1 MKYLRASRQPADRRA
16 AARLAAIQ
24 RGDGYDAM
32 VVNTSTRTGGYGG
45 GMDDAAE
52 RIHEGGQVGHLE
64 FVDIRRP

>member
-1 MKYLRASRQPADRRA
+1 MRRA
-16 AARLAAIQ
+16 RLDAIVQ
-24 RGDGYDAM
+24 GGGYDAM

-52 RIHEGGQVGHLE
+52 RIREGGQVGDVE